1 MTTQVNP
8 RVVYATNIQ
17 NEILKKPAAIQNLI
31 CAVADEC
38 SMIDLERIYIKF
50 INSLKVTQDRL
61 NITN

>member
-38 SMIDLERIYIKF
+38 SI
-50 INSLKVTQDRL
+50 
-61 NITN
+61 